1 MQIPLT
7 LRAIPLSQGGL
18 QALPPL
24 SKGGAATAAVG
35 FKKLKFYK
43 EITDLT
49 SFCHCERSEAI
60 SSCTFKLKPYS
71 ALSLVPSRDSGSRVQ
86 SCFFSVTSGLF
97 SDPLCKSCNF
107 VPSLYSLYSC

>member
-35 FKKLKFYK
+35 FKANHTPHSSPHVLRFSCS
-43 EITDLT
+43 ILVLRDLYP
-49 SFCHCERSEAI
+49 
-60 SSCTFKLKPYS
+60 SSRIVPVIPVRFLLIFQS
-71 ALSLVPSRDSGSRVQ
+71 ASR
-86 SCFFSVTSGLF
+86 
-97 SDPLCKSCNF
+97 
-107 VPSLYSLYSC
+107 

>member
-71 ALSLVPSRDSGSRVQ
+71 APSCVPSRDSVSPV
-86 SCFFSVTSGLF
+86 
-97 SDPLCKSCNF
+97 
-107 VPSLYSLYSC
+107 